1 MPDVFYDTPI
11 PEIELA
17 LDGKVDFLK
26 KTNPWGAATEEESPP
41 AASEEEAADRLLA
54 ILRSSPRYRKPTS

>member
-1 MPDVFYDTPI
+1 VPDVFWDTPI

-26 KTNPWGAATEEESPP
+26 KTNPWGSATEEETPP